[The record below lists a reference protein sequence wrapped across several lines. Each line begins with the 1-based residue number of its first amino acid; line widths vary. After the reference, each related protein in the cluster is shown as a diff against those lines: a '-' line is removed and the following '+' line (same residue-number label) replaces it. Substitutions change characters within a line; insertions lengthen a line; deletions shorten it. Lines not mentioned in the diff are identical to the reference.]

1 MIEVELSNIWGS
13 VSLPDLLSGEKDLF
27 DAHMQLR
34 TNVPD
39 GPDFL
44 GWLNAPEGV
53 MARAM
58 LAIGKAAEKIA
69 ELGDTLVVVGSGD
82 APLAAQAAIRALGKE
97 GSVRLIFAGTSLSA
111 SAYEQLCSRLEGQDF
126 CLLLIAQSAVDM
138 ECGVASRAV
147 RWLLDRHYGPEA
159 RQHIFVCAPKD
170 SLLHGMAQ
178 EEGYTFLAQP
188 AQLGCAD
195 SALSPAALLPM
206 AVSGIEPL
214 SVLEGAGQAYHDYDL
229 RAFENPVWMYA
240 GARHAL
246 ELRTRRTELLG
257 IFEPDCMALGRW
269 WASSTARR
277 SCRGGYGVLPVPAE
291 LPGALDTL
299 DAMLD
304 GSRSAFETFLRI
316 PLPARRRNIEL
327 DWKDYD
333 DLSYL
338 SGHSVG
344 EAEGAIF
351 ADVMLCDADGVHRS
365 AELSLPFLFPVK
377 FEEGCIAEAEA
388 TVCGLSVRQRR
399 EGEAEAEATLKVT
412 LKLYKETTAEYISE
426 TEEGEAYKEND
437 SAISIF
443 IPRAG
448 DGLWEIAK
456 QLKRP
461 PEEVEKSN
469 PELKF
474 PVKEGERIFIYRQKT
489 AE

>member
-1 MIEVELSNIWGS
+1 
-13 VSLPDLLSGEKDLF
+13 
-27 DAHMQLR
+27 
-34 TNVPD
+34 
-39 GPDFL
+39 
-44 GWLNAPEGV
+44 

-304 GSRSAFETFLRI
+304 GGRSAFETFLRI

-333 DLSYL
+333 DLGYL

-344 EAEGAIF
+344 EAEGAMFDALVQTHASLDIPLIILSAGQLDAPQLGELF
-351 ADVMLCDADGVHRS
+351 YFLELTAALCAAADGLNPFDRKRS
-365 AELSLPFLFPVK
+365 SP
-377 FEEGCIAEAEA
+377 
-388 TVCGLSVRQRR
+388 T
-399 EGEAEAEATLKVT
+399 
-412 LKLYKETTAEYISE
+412 
-426 TEEGEAYKEND
+426 
-437 SAISIF
+437 
-443 IPRAG
+443 RAQAAALLRG
-448 DGLWEIAK
+448 
-456 QLKRP
+456 
-461 PEEVEKSN
+461 
-469 PELKF
+469 
-474 PVKEGERIFIYRQKT
+474 
-489 AE
+489 

>member
-1 MIEVELSNIWGS
+1 
-13 VSLPDLLSGEKDLF
+13 
-27 DAHMQLR
+27 
-34 TNVPD
+34 
-39 GPDFL
+39 
-44 GWLNAPEGV
+44 
-53 MARAM
+53 
-58 LAIGKAAEKIA
+58 
-69 ELGDTLVVVGSGD
+69 
-82 APLAAQAAIRALGKE
+82 
-97 GSVRLIFAGTSLSA
+97 
-111 SAYEQLCSRLEGQDF
+111 
-126 CLLLIAQSAVDM
+126 M

-333 DLSYL
+333 DLGYL

-344 EAEGAIF
+344 EAEGAMF
-351 ADVMLCDADGVHRS
+351 DALVQTHASLELPDVAVPLIGPHLLQQLQELVLHGGVLSAGQLDAPQLGELFYFLELTAALCAAADGLNPFDRKRS
-365 AELSLPFLFPVK
+365 SP
-377 FEEGCIAEAEA
+377 
-388 TVCGLSVRQRR
+388 T
-399 EGEAEAEATLKVT
+399 
-412 LKLYKETTAEYISE
+412 
-426 TEEGEAYKEND
+426 
-437 SAISIF
+437 
-443 IPRAG
+443 RAQAAALLRG
-448 DGLWEIAK
+448 
-456 QLKRP
+456 
-461 PEEVEKSN
+461 
-469 PELKF
+469 
-474 PVKEGERIFIYRQKT
+474 
-489 AE
+489 

>member
-1 MIEVELSNIWGS
+1 MIDVELSNIWGS

-34 TNVPD
+34 TNMLD

-53 MARAM
+53 MARAV
-58 LAIGKAAEKIA
+58 LSIGKAAEKIA
-69 ELGDTLVVVGSGD
+69 ELGETLVIVGSGD

-97 GSVRLIFAGTSLSA
+97 GRVRLAFAGTSLSPN
-111 SAYEQLCSRLEGQDF
+111 AYEQLCSGLEGQDF
-126 CLLLIAQSAVDM
+126 CLLLIAQTAVDM

-240 GARHAL
+240 GARYAL
-246 ELRTRRTELLG
+246 TQKGRSTECLGCFTPDFGAFGAWWQQYFLRHT
-257 IFEPDCMALGRW
+257 
-269 WASSTARR
+269 
-277 SCRGGYGVLPVPAE
+277 CREGAGAMPVYLP
-291 LPGALDTL
+291 LPSAL
-299 DAMLD
+299 DAMD
-304 GSRSAFETFLRI
+304 TVAQGKDQRVFETLLQVPERCFQKV
-316 PLPARRRNIEL
+316 NIEM

-333 DLSYL
+333 GLGFLAGKTLLDAQEGSFQAVLQAHTDLDVPVIQVSMQTL
-338 SGHSVG
+338 DAAGVG
-344 EAEGAIF
+344 ELFYFFELAGAISACACGVDPF
-351 ADVMLCDADGVHRS
+351 DGACAGAS
-365 AELSLPFLFPVK
+365 
-377 FEEGCIAEAEA
+377 
-388 TVCGLSVRQRR
+388 
-399 EGEAEAEATLKVT
+399 
-412 LKLYKETTAEYISE
+412 
-426 TEEGEAYKEND
+426 
-437 SAISIF
+437 
-443 IPRAG
+443 RA
-448 DGLWEIAK
+448 LAK
-456 QLKRP
+456 QL
-461 PEEVEKSN
+461 
-469 PELKF
+469 L
-474 PVKEGERIFIYRQKT
+474 GG
-489 AE
+489 

>member
-1 MIEVELSNIWGS
+1 
-13 VSLPDLLSGEKDLF
+13 
-27 DAHMQLR
+27 
-34 TNVPD
+34 
-39 GPDFL
+39 
-44 GWLNAPEGV
+44 
-53 MARAM
+53 
-58 LAIGKAAEKIA
+58 
-69 ELGDTLVVVGSGD
+69 
-82 APLAAQAAIRALGKE
+82 
-97 GSVRLIFAGTSLSA
+97 
-111 SAYEQLCSRLEGQDF
+111 
-126 CLLLIAQSAVDM
+126 
-138 ECGVASRAV
+138 
-147 RWLLDRHYGPEA
+147 
-159 RQHIFVCAPKD
+159 
-170 SLLHGMAQ
+170 MAQ

-246 ELRTRRTELLG
+246 ELRMRRTELLG

-333 DLSYL
+333 DLGYL

-344 EAEGAIF
+344 EAEGAMFDALVQTHASLDIPLIILSAGQLDAPQLGELF
-351 ADVMLCDADGVHRS
+351 YFLELTAALCA
-365 AELSLPFLFPVK
+365 
-377 FEEGCIAEAEA
+377 A
-388 TVCGLSVRQRR
+388 T
-399 EGEAEAEATLKVT
+399 
-412 LKLYKETTAEYISE
+412 
-426 TEEGEAYKEND
+426 
-437 SAISIF
+437 
-443 IPRAG
+443 
-448 DGLWEIAK
+448 DGLNPFDR
-456 QLKRP
+456 KRSSP
-461 PEEVEKSN
+461 TRAQAAA
-469 PELKF
+469 LLR
-474 PVKEGERIFIYRQKT
+474 G
-489 AE
+489 

>member
-333 DLSYL
+333 DLGYL

-344 EAEGAIF
+344 EAEGAMFDALVQTHASLDIPLIILSAGQLDAPQLGELF
-351 ADVMLCDADGVHRS
+351 YFLELTAALCA
-365 AELSLPFLFPVK
+365 
-377 FEEGCIAEAEA
+377 A
-388 TVCGLSVRQRR
+388 T
-399 EGEAEAEATLKVT
+399 
-412 LKLYKETTAEYISE
+412 
-426 TEEGEAYKEND
+426 
-437 SAISIF
+437 
-443 IPRAG
+443 
-448 DGLWEIAK
+448 DGLNPFDR
-456 QLKRP
+456 KRSSP
-461 PEEVEKSN
+461 TRAQAAA
-469 PELKF
+469 LLR
-474 PVKEGERIFIYRQKT
+474 G
-489 AE
+489 